1 MMSLS
6 VFDGPRRPSSAR
18 SAGTADRPGT
28 RTSGAFTCFL
38 STRAVCGICASRT
51 ASAASSVP
59 GTEASTRDRSC
70 ESGIFLKSSGRFGVA
85 NVHGPSKAGAVNQRP
100 ETRKYTGP
108 FLPSLKTSLS
118 VLLTQSSLVP
128 VTEQIVRR
136 AAQQNQLRRR
146 RADEHLRHRCRRQR
160 AAGQRRLHVLPVVVG
175 RQLREG
181 VRQLARRLPRSL
193 DVGGA
198 SASSGRSGGR
208 TSWSGRART
217 DPSWC

>member
-6 VFDGPRRPSSAR
+6 VLTAR
-18 SAGTADRPGT
+18 ETVVCSIGWNCGSPWYC
-28 RTSGAFTCFL
+28 TSGAFTCFL

-70 ESGIFLKSSGRFGVA
+70 ESGIFLKSSGRVGRRERPRPVE
-85 NVHGPSKAGAVNQRP
+85 AGAVNQRP

-108 FLPSLKTSLS
+108 
-118 VLLTQSSLVP
+118 VLAEPEDVAVGVGDPEQARAGHR
-128 VTEQIVRR
+128 QIVRR

-146 RADEHLRHRCRRQR
+146 RADEHLGRRRQR

-175 RQLREG
+175 GQLRE
-181 VRQLARRLPRSL
+181 ARPAACPP
-193 DVGGA
+193 A
-198 SASSGRSGGR
+198 S
-208 TSWSGRART
+208 TV
-217 DPSWC
+217 P